1 MTLFKSK
8 LLHKTPAADP
18 PPSSPVDAHKWKQK
32 EILRLKQDLK
42 EAEGR
47 SLSSSSSL
55 SARVGDRDPLL
66 KIAVLNAIEGEQ
78 EKKRCWLSRATSFF
92 RNCLCLVVT
101 VLYLIFLSVE
111 EYNGEDEMEQ
121 LRASVDFLVEL
132 CDTVSSPRVD
142 GSNFANWSHQAVDFI
157 LAALKSRWSIRTN
170 NEPVEGIVSSLI
182 MRLVRRMCT
191 TIHRDD
197 PHQGL
202 SRPVTDQRQEKPVEG
217 EHSGQSS
224 SPDPVPGL
232 AQNCPTR
239 TTSSGLPNGLDDF
252 DSDVQLYVQ
261 HLIRKLGSEPF
272 IGQRVI
278 LSVSQRIAELA
289 ENFLFMDPFNEAFP
303 DMHNCMHMMIQL
315 IEFLASDYL
324 VAWSSA
330 EGFDTRLFEE
340 WVTSLPH
347 ARKALELLESR
358 NGLYVLYMDRVIG
371 EVTKLVG
378 PVSSLHKLNPVIFDS
393 LVQ

>member
-1 MTLFKSK
+1 MASSSQQQPSTESSQSLKLAIAMALFKSK
-8 LLHKTPAADP
+8 LLQKPAAADP
-18 PPSSPVDAHKWKQK
+18 PPSSSVDAHKWKQK

-42 EAEGR
+42 EAEGH

-55 SARVGDRDPLL
+55 SACVDGVQYDLFPKTASCKCYFFDNLGRLSPSRFNDGGGRRFND
-66 KIAVLNAIEGEQ
+66 VL
-78 EKKRCWLSRATSFF
+78 RR
-92 RNCLCLVVT
+92 R
-101 VLYLIFLSVE
+101 FLRQVE

-157 LAALKSRWSIRTN
+157 LGSESTPLL
-170 NEPVEGIVSSLI
+170 EHE
-182 MRLVRRMCT
+182 
-191 TIHRDD
+191 D

-224 SPDPVPGL
+224 SPDPGPGPVPVPGPGRDF
-232 AQNCPTR
+232 PTS
-239 TTSSGLPNGLDDF
+239 TTSSGLPNDDF
-252 DSDVQLYVQ
+252 DNDVQLYVQ

-289 ENFLFMDPFNEAFP
+289 ESFLFMDPFDEAFP

-330 EGFDTRLFEE
+330 ERFDTRLFEE

-378 PVSSLHKLNPVIFDS
+378 QVSSLHRLNPVIFDS
-393 LVQ
+393 LIR

>member
-1 MTLFKSK
+1 MASSSQQQPSTKSSQSLKLAIAMALFKSK
-8 LLHKTPAADP
+8 LLQKPLAADP
-18 PPSSPVDAHKWKQK
+18 PPSSSVDAHKWKQK
-32 EILRLKQDLK
+32 AKQRKQEILRLKQDLT
-42 EAEGR
+42 EAEVRLKERKRRRGAG
-47 SLSSSSSL
+47 
-55 SARVGDRDPLL
+55 SA
-66 KIAVLNAIEGEQ
+66 EQ
-78 EKKRCWLSRATSFF
+78 RRF
-92 RNCLCLVVT
+92 
-101 VLYLIFLSVE
+101 SVE

-132 CDTVSSPRVD
+132 CDTVSFPRVD

-157 LAALKSRWSIRTN
+157 LGSESTPLL
-170 NEPVEGIVSSLI
+170 EHE
-182 MRLVRRMCT
+182 
-191 TIHRDD
+191 D

-202 SRPVTDQRQEKPVEG
+202 SRPVTDRRQEKPVEG

-224 SPDPVPGL
+224 PDPGPVSDPDPCPGRDF
-232 AQNCPTR
+232 PTG
-239 TTSSGLPNGLDDF
+239 TTSSGLPNDLDDF
-252 DSDVQLYVQ
+252 DNDVQLYVQ

-289 ENFLFMDPFNEAFP
+289 ESFLFMDPFDEAFP

-378 PVSSLHKLNPVIFDS
+378 QVSSIHKLNPVIFDS

>member
-1 MTLFKSK
+1 
-8 LLHKTPAADP
+8 
-18 PPSSPVDAHKWKQK
+18 
-32 EILRLKQDLK
+32 
-42 EAEGR
+42 
-47 SLSSSSSL
+47 
-55 SARVGDRDPLL
+55 
-66 KIAVLNAIEGEQ
+66 
-78 EKKRCWLSRATSFF
+78 
-92 RNCLCLVVT
+92 
-101 VLYLIFLSVE
+101 
-111 EYNGEDEMEQ
+111 
-121 LRASVDFLVEL
+121 
-132 CDTVSSPRVD
+132 
-142 GSNFANWSHQAVDFI
+142 
-157 LAALKSRWSIRTN
+157 
-170 NEPVEGIVSSLI
+170 
-182 MRLVRRMCT
+182 
-191 TIHRDD
+191 
-197 PHQGL
+197 
-202 SRPVTDQRQEKPVEG
+202 
-217 EHSGQSS
+217 
-224 SPDPVPGL
+224 
-232 AQNCPTR
+232 
-239 TTSSGLPNGLDDF
+239 LDDF

-393 LVQ
+393 